1 MYTRQQMGFRTYWIG
16 TALCL
21 VVGLVL
27 PVTRAQAE
35 IKSSVVDGLADA
47 SYQCRK
53 LALDTANQAARD
65 KGLTLEMLGK
75 SCNLLPIR
83 IGAILSGQAPLEA
96 ATQECLEKQLN
107 LKAGTLDP
115 LRTPPVRW
123 NAGAIYRL
131 HEAIDV
137 YAPALQRWMN
147 EQFGDAI
154 MSAIDFSMMTEEVKG
169 SHGERRIHIIF
180 DAARR
185 FPTPLITAGGQQTFR
200 RRECPVNRAFV
211 GC

>member
-1 MYTRQQMGFRTYWIG
+1 MKKMGFCTYWVG

-21 VVGLVL
+21 VAGLALSVA
-27 PVTRAQAE
+27 PAHAE
-35 IKSSVVDGLADA
+35 IKSSVVDDLANA
-47 SYQCRK
+47 SYQCRQQ
-53 LALDTANQAARD
+53 ALDAANQAARE

-83 IGAILSGQAPLEA
+83 VGAILSGQAPLEA
-96 ATQECLEKQLN
+96 ATQERLEKQLN

-131 HEAIDV
+131 HEAIDA
-137 YAPALQRWMN
+137 YAPALQRWIN

-154 MSAIDFSMMTEEVKG
+154 MSAIDFSIIAEEARG

-180 DAARR
+180 DGKALPYASDEGWR
-185 FPTPLITAGGQQTFR
+185 PADLQTDGK
-200 RRECPVNRAFV
+200 P
-211 GC
+211 GK